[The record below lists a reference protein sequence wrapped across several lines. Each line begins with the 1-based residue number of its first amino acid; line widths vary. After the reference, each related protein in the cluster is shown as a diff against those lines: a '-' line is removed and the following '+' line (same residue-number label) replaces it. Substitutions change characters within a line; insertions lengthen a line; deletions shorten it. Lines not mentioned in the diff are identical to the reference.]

1 MDDFLIIRFALD
13 NVRPRSLGESAHAV
27 FDRVLNGEAM
37 GDGDT
42 RDGRSY
48 ARLRA
53 TRAGRIHGVTTGPR
67 ATVAEGRRAS
77 ARRDPQAGSFDDA
90 SLLLRQK
97 EEAAARMGSSTS

>member
-1 MDDFLIIRFALD
+1 MDDFLMIRFALD
-13 NVRPRSLGESAHAV
+13 NVRPRSLGESAHAA

-53 TRAGRIHGVTTGPR
+53 NRAGRIHGVTTGTR
-67 ATVAEGRRAS
+67 ATPQRAAELQLAS
-77 ARRDPQAGSFDDA
+77 DPQAGSFDDA
-90 SLLLRQK
+90 SLIFKQK
-97 EEAAARMGSSTS
+97 ESAASV